1 MRLSFVAAALCL
13 LPAFSWA
20 EVRLIMAEERGC
32 IYCARWNA
40 EIADIYPK
48 TPEGRTAPLLRYD
61 IQRDVAPIEL
71 ASRVVFTPTFVLVK
85 DGMEIDR
92 LEGYPGEDFFWG
104 ILGMMLNR
112 ADIPLKAEDDTR

>member
-1 MRLSFVAAALCL
+1 
-13 LPAFSWA
+13 
-20 EVRLIMAEERGC
+20 MAEERGC